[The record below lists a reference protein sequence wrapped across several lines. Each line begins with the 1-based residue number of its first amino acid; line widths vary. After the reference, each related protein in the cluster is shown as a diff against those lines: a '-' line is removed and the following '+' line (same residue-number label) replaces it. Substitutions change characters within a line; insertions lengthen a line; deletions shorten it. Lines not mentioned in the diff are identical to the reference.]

1 MNFVQQIHFFGPI
14 NVSTAEMFRNMLLNA
29 MNTQGLKGIEILMSS
44 EGGDLNSGFTMYNYL
59 RSFPLP
65 TTVINMG
72 AIESIALIPFL
83 GAGIRRAVPNS
94 RFLIHNFTWT
104 FHNAPTNINRVEEC
118 SRSLS
123 EDVER
128 YLSIYH
134 ERTAGAQQPID
145 ARLHLTGPATVI
157 LNQAAFGAG
166 ILTTEDS
173 SYPLLRQPA
182 IYDRAF
188 K

>member
-94 RFLIHNFTWT
+94 RFLH
-104 FHNAPTNINRVEEC
+104 
-118 SRSLS
+118 L
-123 EDVER
+123 DVPQCT
-128 YLSIYH
+128 Y
-134 ERTAGAQQPID
+134 
-145 ARLHLTGPATVI
+145 
-157 LNQAAFGAG
+157 
-166 ILTTEDS
+166 
-173 SYPLLRQPA
+173 
-182 IYDRAF
+182 
-188 K
+188 